1 VGKILRFVVSAALVG
16 WLVWRTDWS
25 SLGHA
30 LAHAR
35 LGLWWAAA
43 ALFLASQAVSA
54 LRWQLLA
61 KPLGFRRGFGEY
73 TRMYFVGMFFNLF
86 LPTSVGGDV
95 MRAWQLRAGDNRK
108 LHALLSV
115 FIDRASGLFVL
126 LCLGVAGVLASPV
139 ELPPLIRN
147 AVYLT
152 GLGALLGG
160 IGAIAATFFGQRYAK
175 VRKLSA
181 AINLYLKNPRLAV
194 SSTLLSLVVQG
205 ANVAVVWILSSA
217 LNLDVPLSYYIIAVP
232 MVSLMTVLPVS
243 LNGIGVRE
251 GGMVLFLAPLGV
263 ADATAVSL
271 AVLWFMVFTAAS
283 LVGGVVYFLGDSS
296 RPKETCHDAV
306 IGDYSDQGR
315 AGQSRTAA

>member
-1 VGKILRFVVSAALVG
+1 MGKILRFTVSAALIC
-16 WLVWRTDWS
+16 WLAWRTDWT
-25 SLGHA
+25 SLGQA
-30 LAHAR
+30 LAQAR
-35 LGLWWAAA
+35 FGLWWLAAG
-43 ALFLASQAVSA
+43 LYLASQGVSA

-61 KPLGFRRGFGEY
+61 QPLGFQRTFGEY
-73 TRMYFVGMFFNLF
+73 TRMYFIGMFFNLF

-95 MRAWQLRAGDNRK
+95 MRAWQLQAGGERK

-126 LCLGVAGVLASPV
+126 LCLGVCGVLASPV
-139 ELPPLIRN
+139 ELPPMVRN
-147 AVYLT
+147 TVYLT

-160 IGAIAATFFGQRYAK
+160 VGAIAATFFGQRFAR

-181 AINLYLKNPRLAV
+181 AIHLYLANPGLAV

-205 ANVAVVWILSSA
+205 TNVAVVWILSLA
-217 LNLDVPLSYYIIAVP
+217 LNLDVPLGYFVVAVP
-232 MVSLMTVLPVS
+232 MVSLMTVLPIS

-251 GGMVLFLAPLGV
+251 GGMVLFLSPLGV

-283 LVGGVVYFLGDSS
+283 LVGGVVYFLSDSS
-296 RPKETCHDAV
+296 RPKEISHAAV
-306 IGDYSDQGR
+306 VGDYSDQGR

>member
-1 VGKILRFVVSAALVG
+1 VGKILRFTVSAALVA
-16 WLVWRTDWS
+16 WLAWRTDWT
-25 SLGHA
+25 SLSQA

-35 LGLWWAAA
+35 FGFWWLAAG
-43 ALFLASQAVSA
+43 LFLASQGASA

-61 KPLGFRRGFGEY
+61 QPLGFQRTFAEF
-73 TRMYFVGMFFNLF
+73 TRMYFIGMFFNLF

-95 MRAWQLRAGDNRK
+95 MRAWQLQAGGQRR

-126 LCLGVAGVLASPV
+126 LCLGVCGVLSSPV
-139 ELPPLIRN
+139 ELPTMIRN
-147 AVYLT
+147 TVYLT
-152 GLGALLGG
+152 GLGALVGG
-160 IGAIAATFFGQRYAK
+160 VCAIAATFFGQRYAR

-181 AINLYLKNPRLAV
+181 AINLYLTNPGLAV
-194 SSTLLSLVVQG
+194 SSTVLSLVVQG
-205 ANVAVVWILSSA
+205 ANVAVVWILGLA
-217 LNLDVPLSYYIIAVP
+217 LNLEVPLGYYVVVVP

-251 GGMVLFLAPLGV
+251 GGMVLFLSPLGV

-283 LVGGVVYFLGDSS
+283 LVGGVVYFSSDSS
-296 RPKETCHDAV
+296 RPKEISHDAV
-306 IGDYSDQGR
+306 VGDYSDQGR